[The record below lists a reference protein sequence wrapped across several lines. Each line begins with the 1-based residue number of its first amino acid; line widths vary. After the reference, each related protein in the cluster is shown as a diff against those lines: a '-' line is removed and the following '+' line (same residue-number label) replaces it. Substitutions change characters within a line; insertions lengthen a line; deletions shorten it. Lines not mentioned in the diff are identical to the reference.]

1 MDESETGCS
10 WNSVSKV
17 LTVFYKVNL
26 NNRVWS
32 VQEKEAL
39 VNLPHESKLRFWDC
53 STTEPKSSEGEYLEQ
68 MMYDDESNTI
78 VQKGLIF
85 IKW

>member
-1 MDESETGCS
+1 M
-10 WNSVSKV
+10 

-39 VNLPHESKLRFWDC
+39 VNLPRESKLRFWDC
-53 STTEPKSSEGEYLEQ
+53 SKPEPKSREGEYLER
-68 MMYDDESNTI
+68 MMYEDESNMI
-78 VQKGLIF
+78 VHKGLIF
-85 IKW
+85 I